1 LATRTTLMLGRV
13 PSARK
18 SCSIPVMA
26 MKRSSQPLDD
36 DDEEEEEEEEE
47 EKEKEEKEEGV

>member
-1 LATRTTLMLGRV
+1 MLGRV